1 MSPFSLCSCQCSRKS
16 RLQSQAC
23 VGVGGDSGGGESD
36 ASGLDHERTANGCC
50 VRVGDLLVCR
60 CRCIAQNTR
69 ATPTYKRIKQKLDA
83 IPAIDTHD
91 HLFPFD
97 RLPCIEETKQG
108 RGVNLAGLWHNSYY
122 RRFNPLTAWK
132 PGMDFDE
139 WWQTA
144 KHDFK
149 DARATSFYRYQLP
162 AFQDLYGVDFD
173 QITDAQARDLDR
185 RIFENYKNQKWLYH
199 VVTERANIELM
210 LNDPYWARYAFTTS
224 YPWEVLVFNVTP
236 LTRGFHASEFTQ
248 AVDSPYEFAKK
259 HGLPVDTLDDYLKV
273 LDRLFLEAKDRG
285 AVCLKSTLA
294 YQRTLSFDN
303 VPRERA
309 NKAFGRRQSALSSQ
323 EIKDFED
330 FIMWRLCELSAK
342 YELPFSDPHGRRPHP
357 GLQSHVARRSD
368 PGQPEDPLHPVPR
381 RLPVDRRDR
390 RDRDAPRL
398 ERLDRLMLAP
408 HNQLHDRQAG
418 LPRMAGGHAL
428 KPHHVGSRLQP
439 CRGNLRR
446 HGIHPPLPGRSPR
459 RESRPGRF
467 NQIAGRPH
475 RSTNPPRQCT
485 RTFPATEVAALEA
498 DGQTS
503 SAALRLFKP

>member
-1 MSPFSLCSCQCSRKS
+1 MRVAWHL
-16 RLQSQAC
+16 
-23 VGVGGDSGGGESD
+23 
-36 ASGLDHERTANGCC
+36 ERTANGCC

-60 CRCIAQNTR
+60 CRCARPRTR
-69 ATPTYKRIKQKLDA
+69 GPRRLIKRIKQKLDA

-309 NKAFGRRQSALSSQ
+309 DKAFGRRQSALSSQ

-342 YELPFSDPHGRRPHP
+342 YELPFQIHTGDARIQGSNPMLLVDLIQANPKTRFILFHGGYPWI
-357 GLQSHVARRSD
+357 GETGAIV
-368 PGQPEDPLHPVPR
+368 
-381 RLPVDRRDR
+381 
-390 RDRDAPRL
+390 
-398 ERLDRLMLAP
+398 M
-408 HNQLHDRQAG
+408 
-418 LPRMAGGHAL
+418 
-428 KPHHVGSRLQP
+428 HHVSNVWIDSCWLPTISYTIAKRAYHEWLEVMPSNHIMWGAD
-439 CRGNLRR
+439 CNHAEGIYER

-459 RESRPGRF
+459 GESRPRRF
-467 NQIAGRPH
+467 NRSAGRPH
-475 RSTNPPRQCT
+475 RSTDPPRQCA

-498 DGQTS
+498 DGQAS